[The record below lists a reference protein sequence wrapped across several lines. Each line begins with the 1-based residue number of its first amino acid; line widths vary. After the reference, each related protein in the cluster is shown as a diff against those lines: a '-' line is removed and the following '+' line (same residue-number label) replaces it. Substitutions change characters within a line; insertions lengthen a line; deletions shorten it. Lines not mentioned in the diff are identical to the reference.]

1 MINRIKL
8 QRFVE
13 NFADIKY
20 QSYSLKISHISF
32 WAWYFW
38 EEEMEDWS
46 EGVQIETW

>member
-13 NFADIKY
+13 NFADIPY
-20 QSYSLKISHISF
+20 QSYYKKIHPISF

-46 EGVQIETW
+46 QGVVIETW